1 VKRYRQ
7 QAACQHTSSSDG
19 RAGIPICDVAIDGRS
34 WRFFFDT
41 GAQISYFHDDA
52 IAAHPEAGSLTDF
65 YPGFGQFETDTHDV
79 PIAIAGLERNER
91 CGRLPGLLGMTLML
105 GGVHGILGNA
115 LLRDR
120 AVGYFPRRRVLV
132 V

>member
-41 GAQISYFHDDA
+41 GAQISYC
-52 IAAHPEAGSLTDF
+52 
-65 YPGFGQFETDTHDV
+65 Q
-79 PIAIAGLERNER
+79 N
-91 CGRLPGLLGMTLML
+91 
-105 GGVHGILGNA
+105 
-115 LLRDR
+115 
-120 AVGYFPRRRVLV
+120 
-132 V
+132 

>member
-1 VKRYRQ
+1 V
-7 QAACQHTSSSDG
+7 
-19 RAGIPICDVAIDGRS
+19 
-34 WRFFFDT
+34 
-41 GAQISYFHDDA
+41 
-52 IAAHPEAGSLTDF
+52 HPQAGSLADF
-65 YPGFGQFETDTHDV
+65 YPGFGPFETDTYDV
-79 PIAIAGLERNER
+79 PIALAGLQWRER